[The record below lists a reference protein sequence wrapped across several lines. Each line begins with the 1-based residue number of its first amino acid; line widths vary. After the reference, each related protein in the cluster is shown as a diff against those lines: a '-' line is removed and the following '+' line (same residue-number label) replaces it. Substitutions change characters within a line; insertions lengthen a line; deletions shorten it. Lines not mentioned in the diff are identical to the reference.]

1 MSCACSVRV
10 PVLAKNPRRSRN
22 SCPGILQTCRESGI
36 AALAMEG
43 IAVCVVS
50 IGLGR
55 SFVSSSFPTAM
66 LNQRPKNRESR
77 GSMRLLRCVIVGKLS
92 AHRKVEANFPHLC
105 LCLIFPTSSPPH
117 LAGARLLCRMI
128 HHSGHLPPKRS
139 ETARIPFRASGP
151 LCFRGSAA
159 TAKAQ
164 FRLIRGLPRDRVHE
178 TGVPQTMCV
187 GGKSA
192 SENRTASQPSCA
204 SPKLYPHRKSGDS
217 LARQLSRS
225 SDGCQYARLRP
236 SPVEYR

>member
-1 MSCACSVRV
+1 
-10 PVLAKNPRRSRN
+10 
-22 SCPGILQTCRESGI
+22 
-36 AALAMEG
+36 
-43 IAVCVVS
+43 
-50 IGLGR
+50 
-55 SFVSSSFPTAM
+55 
-66 LNQRPKNRESR
+66 
-77 GSMRLLRCVIVGKLS
+77 
-92 AHRKVEANFPHLC
+92 
-105 LCLIFPTSSPPH
+105 
-117 LAGARLLCRMI
+117 MI

-225 SDGCQYARLRP
+225 SDGTDANTHGSDLRLSNIGEKETIYASIDTDTSRF
-236 SPVEYR
+236 